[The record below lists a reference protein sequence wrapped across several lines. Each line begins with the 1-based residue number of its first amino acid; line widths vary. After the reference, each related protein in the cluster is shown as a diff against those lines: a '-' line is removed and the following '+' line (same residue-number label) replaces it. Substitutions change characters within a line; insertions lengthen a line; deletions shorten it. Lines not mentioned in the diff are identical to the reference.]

1 MRRSPGSLPE
11 RWRPRAGLVLAAAG
25 LVVGILAERASFD
38 WDDPRHWVPDLVVGL
53 TFIGTGAFAVQ
64 RRPGTGWLLAATG
77 FAWFAGNFDSGLQ
90 YLHRGPLVH
99 VIVAYVGWRPRS
111 RLELSTIV
119 IGYISALVAP
129 VWDND
134 AVSIALVAG
143 LVAVVAHSMRTATGR
158 DRAERRTAFEA
169 SVLFAV
175 AVTGFVVVTRAVPSG
190 EAVEPMVL
198 VYQAALCM
206 IAALLTVRLAVP
218 NAAVVADLVVE
229 LGDSPSGTLRDA
241 LAEALGDPTVEIG
254 YWSPDGSY
262 TDDRGARLTLP
273 TTDSGR
279 VATFVERASRPF
291 AVLVHD
297 ASVLDEPGVAGAVAA
312 ATRLSAANAA
322 LAAEVQEQ
330 LDALEASRRRLVV
343 AADEQRRQLELRLH
357 DGVERRLVA
366 LARELASV
374 AAADDHVR
382 RAEQHL
388 EHTTADLQ
396 QIARGLHPRE
406 LDAGLPSALQ
416 ALAARCPVKVELSV
430 DAGPGHERRGGRHRV
445 LRVRRGARQRR
456 QTR

>member
-1 MRRSPGSLPE
+1 
-11 RWRPRAGLVLAAAG
+11 
-25 LVVGILAERASFD
+25 
-38 WDDPRHWVPDLVVGL
+38 
-53 TFIGTGAFAVQ
+53 
-64 RRPGTGWLLAATG
+64 
-77 FAWFAGNFDSGLQ
+77 
-90 YLHRGPLVH
+90 
-99 VIVAYVGWRPRS
+99 
-111 RLELSTIV
+111 
-119 IGYISALVAP
+119 
-129 VWDND
+129 
-134 AVSIALVAG
+134 
-143 LVAVVAHSMRTATGR
+143 
-158 DRAERRTAFEA
+158 
-169 SVLFAV
+169 
-175 AVTGFVVVTRAVPSG
+175 
-190 EAVEPMVL
+190 MVL
-198 VYQAALCM
+198 VYQAALCV
-206 IAALLTVRLAVP
+206 IAALLAARLAVP

-254 YWSPDGSY
+254 YWSPDGPY

-279 VATFVERASRPF
+279 VATFVATRLGRSPCWSTTRQCWTSRVSPT
-291 AVLVHD
+291 
-297 ASVLDEPGVAGAVAA
+297 AVAA

-406 LDAGLPSALQ
+406 LDAGLP
-416 ALAARCPVKVELSV
+416 ARF
-430 DAGPGHERRGGRHRV
+430 RRSP
-445 LRVRRGARQRR
+445 LGAR
-456 QTR
+456 